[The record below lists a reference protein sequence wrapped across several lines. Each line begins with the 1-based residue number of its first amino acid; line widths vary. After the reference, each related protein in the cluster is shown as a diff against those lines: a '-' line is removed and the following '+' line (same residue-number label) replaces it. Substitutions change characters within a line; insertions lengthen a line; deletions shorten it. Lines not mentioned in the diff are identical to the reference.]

1 MSARGRHGARRL
13 LVQALYQNQIGGH
26 DVATLIQQ
34 FSASK
39 EFTGIDADYFLV
51 LLDEVMAGKDALD
64 AQIIAL
70 ADRPIEQLDPIE
82 RSVLWI
88 GVAELKSHPDIP
100 VKVVINEAVELA
112 KEFGALDSFRYINA
126 ILDNASNTLR

>member
-26 DVATLIQQ
+26 DSAALIEQ
-34 FSASK
+34 FSSSK
-39 EFTGIDADYFLV
+39 EFSGVDADYFCAV
-51 LLDEVMAGKDALD
+51 LDEVVEGKDALD
-64 AQIIAL
+64 TQITSV
-70 ADRPIEQLDPIE
+70 ADRPIDQLDPIE
-82 RSVLWI
+82 RCVLWI

-112 KEFGALDSFRYINA
+112 KEFGASGSFRYINA
-126 ILDNASNTLR
+126 ILDNASKTLR

>member
-88 GVAELKSHPDIP
+88 GGAELKSHPDIP

>member
-1 MSARGRHGARRL
+1 
-13 LVQALYQNQIGGH
+13 VQALYQNQIGGH
-26 DVATLIQQ
+26 DIATLIEQ
-34 FSASK
+34 FSTSK
-39 EFTGIDADYFLV
+39 EFTGVDADFFLTV
-51 LLDEVMAGKDALD
+51 LDEVMEGKDALD
-64 AQIIAL
+64 TQITTV

-82 RSVLWI
+82 RCVLWI

-126 ILDNASNTLR
+126 ILDNASKALR

>member
-1 MSARGRHGARRL
+1 
-13 LVQALYQNQIGGH
+13 VQALYQNQIGGH
-26 DVATLIQQ
+26 DIATLIQQ

-39 EFTGIDADYFLV
+39 EFSGIDADYFLAV
-51 LLDEVMAGKDALD
+51 LDEVMEGKEALD
-64 AQIIAL
+64 AQIIAV

-82 RSVLWI
+82 RCVLWI

-100 VKVVINEAVELA
+100 AKVVINEGVELA

-126 ILDNASNTLR
+126 ILDNASKALR

>member
-26 DVATLIQQ
+26 DIATLIQQ
-34 FSASK
+34 FSTSK
-39 EFTGIDADYFLV
+39 EFTGVDADFFLAV
-51 LLDEVMAGKDALD
+51 LDEVMEGKDALD
-64 AQIIAL
+64 TQITAV

-82 RSVLWI
+82 RCVLWI
-88 GVAELKSHPDIP
+88 GVAELKSHPETP
-100 VKVVINEAVELA
+100 AKVVINEAVELA

-126 ILDNASNTLR
+126 ILDNASKALR

>member
-26 DVATLIQQ
+26 DTAALIQQ
-34 FSASK
+34 FSTSK
-39 EFTGIDADYFLV
+39 EFTGVDTNFFLAV
-51 LLDEVMAGKDALD
+51 LDEVMEGKDALNS
-64 AQIIAL
+64 QISAV

-82 RSVLWI
+82 RCVLWI
-88 GVAELKSHPDIP
+88 GVAELRSHPDIP
-100 VKVVINEAVELA
+100 AKVVINEAVELA

-126 ILDNASNTLR
+126 ILDNASKSLR

>member
-51 LLDEVMAGKDALD
+51 LLDEVMEGKDALD

-82 RSVLWI
+82 RSILWI
-88 GVAELKSHPDIP
+88 GVAELKWHPDIP

-126 ILDNASNTLR
+126 ILDNASNALR

>member
-26 DVATLIQQ
+26 DTATLIQQ

-39 EFTGIDADYFLV
+39 EFAGIDADYFRLV
-51 LLDEVMAGKDALD
+51 LDEVMEGKDALD
-64 AQIIAL
+64 EQIIAL

-82 RSVLWI
+82 RCVLWI

-100 VKVVINEAVELA
+100 AKVIINEAVELA
-112 KEFGALDSFRYINA
+112 KEFGALNSFRYINA
-126 ILDNASNTLR
+126 ILDNASSALR

>member
-1 MSARGRHGARRL
+1 MSSRGRHGARRL

-26 DVATLIQQ
+26 DTATLIQQ
-34 FSASK
+34 FSTSK
-39 EFTGIDADYFLV
+39 EFTGVDTNFFLAV
-51 LLDEVMAGKDALD
+51 LDEVMEGKDALNT
-64 AQIIAL
+64 QISAV

-82 RSVLWI
+82 RCVLWI

-100 VKVVINEAVELA
+100 AKVVINEAVELA

-126 ILDNASNTLR
+126 ILDNASKSLR

>member
-26 DVATLIQQ
+26 DTATLIQQ
-34 FSASK
+34 FSTSK
-39 EFTGIDADYFLV
+39 EFTGVDTNFFLAV
-51 LLDEVMAGKDALD
+51 LDEVMEGKDALNT
-64 AQIIAL
+64 QISAV

-82 RSVLWI
+82 RCVLWI

-100 VKVVINEAVELA
+100 AKVVINEAVELA

-126 ILDNASNTLR
+126 ILDNASKSLR

>member
-26 DVATLIQQ
+26 DAATLIEQ
-34 FSASK
+34 FSTSK
-39 EFTGIDADYFLV
+39 EFTGVDAEYFLAV
-51 LLDEVMAGKDALD
+51 LDEVMEGKEALD
-64 AQIIAL
+64 AQIMVA
-70 ADRPIEQLDPIE
+70 ADRPIEQLDPVE
-82 RSVLWI
+82 RCVLWI

-100 VKVVINEAVELA
+100 AKVVINEAVELA

-126 ILDNASNTLR
+126 ILDNASNALR

>member
-26 DVATLIQQ
+26 DSATLIQQ
-34 FSASK
+34 FSTSK
-39 EFTGIDADYFLV
+39 EFTGVDADYFLAV
-51 LLDEVMAGKDALD
+51 LVEIMEGKDALD
-64 AQIIAL
+64 TEIIAL

-82 RSVLWI
+82 RCVLWI
-88 GVAELKSHPDIP
+88 GVAELKFHPDVP
-100 VKVVINEAVELA
+100 AKVAINEAVELA

-126 ILDNASNTLR
+126 ILDNASKALR